1 MAPWPVPAADD
12 GKAITREPDSAGLEW
27 GPCPA
32 FMPDDCGIAVLHGDP
47 AQPNADVFFR
57 LAGNTIAPR
66 HWHTSAER
74 MVLVSGKMEVDYDDQ
89 EPVVLRP
96 GTYLWPVPAPAHKPL
111 HIGRGLHPV
120 HRIRRTRGRPCRRRF
135 LKSIASPLNAS
146 PRMRPR
152 SSGPAIRH
160 PSRPPLSSDQG
171 VGRENARGLHRV
183 SDSRHRGPGDG
194 RPLRS
199 LRESR
204 ASAKRSRVRVRSVDA
219 LQVGH
224 SLDRPPNTQ
233 GTRDIRSAVS
243 RMPGGALRHGA

>member
-96 GTYLWPVPAPAHKPL
+96 GTYAY
-111 HIGRGLHPV
+111 G
-120 HRIRRTRGRPCRRRF
+120 
-135 LKSIASPLNAS
+135 
-146 PRMRPR
+146 
-152 SSGPAIRH
+152 
-160 PSRPPLSSDQG
+160 PSRLPHTSHCISD
-171 VGRENARGLHRV
+171 EDCILFIAFEE
-183 SDSRHRGPGDG
+183 P
-194 RPLRS
+194 
-199 LRESR
+199 
-204 ASAKRSRVRVRSVDA
+204 VDA
-219 LQVGH
+219 HAGGG
-224 SLDRPPNTQ
+224 S
-233 GTRDIRSAVS
+233 SS
-243 RMPGGALRHGA
+243 R